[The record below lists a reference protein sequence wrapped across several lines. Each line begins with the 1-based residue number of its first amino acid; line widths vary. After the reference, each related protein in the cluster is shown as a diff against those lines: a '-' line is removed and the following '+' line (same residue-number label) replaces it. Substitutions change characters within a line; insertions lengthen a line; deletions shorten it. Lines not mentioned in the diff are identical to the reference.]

1 MGNFT
6 TKMRIAPYE
15 KKLLNVEGSDIKHVF
30 TGNVLYNFN
39 TLQLTVNGKQYKLQ
53 RKSKSNT
60 VRKLNKV
67 YFMTYFNDVKI
78 ATENNTLEYI
88 NVALRSSID
97 IDTDSKK
104 YTLYITRD
112 GKKTE
117 HDYCMCKTHQTS
129 TFTTDEG
136 EPMLP

>member
-6 TKMRIAPYE
+6 TKMRTAPYE
-15 KKLLNVEGSDIKHVF
+15 KKLLNVESSDIKHVF
-30 TGNVLYNFN
+30 TGNVLYNFSN
-39 TLQLTVNGKQYKLQ
+39 LQLTINGKQYKLQ

-60 VRKLNKV
+60 VRKINEV

-78 ATENNTLEYI
+78 ATENNTIEYI
-88 NVALRSSID
+88 NIALRSSID

-104 YTLYITRD
+104 YTLYITRG
-112 GKKTE
+112 GKRTE
-117 HDYCMCKTHQTS
+117 HYYCMYKTHQAPNVTS
-129 TFTTDEG
+129 DEG